1 MRNFD
6 DLSLNEREAYIAEG
20 QRYLRGEIPE
30 FKIPAVTRECHNE
43 LLSMA
48 ERCELDRDWLVDR
61 LSFVRS
67 GL

>member
-6 DLSLNEREAYIAEG
+6 DLSLREVESYVKDA
-20 QRYLRGEIPE
+20 QHYLRGEVDVLKLP
-30 FKIPAVTRECHNE
+30 FVTNECHQE
-43 LLSMA
+43 ILLMA
-48 ERCELDRDWLVDR
+48 ERCEMDRDWLVDR